1 MDTRQIMS
9 QALQALLDKGADK
22 VALWLTEKTK
32 EEFNIVYKELNLLRS
47 VESQNFNL
55 IVIKDQ
61 KQATTTLNQFDPES
75 VAKAVEEVMA
85 NVLSSNA
92 DPAFD
97 ISPYQEPQT
106 FTDGPMEMD
115 ADLIVK
121 RLEEFNQAMRKD
133 YPSVY
138 YDAILSHTRARYQF
152 LNSNGVDFCQN
163 WGYYGFTTMF
173 TAKEDKRMS
182 SFNGTSFNTS
192 NLDKPLLDYNFTG
205 ELMRQIT
212 QQTLTQPIPQN
223 FTGEVL
229 LCPFVTGELLDSLIS
244 QQFGSSGLL
253 TNSSRF
259 PDHVGQ
265 KVLDARL
272 SVYNKPSDPR
282 LAIKDMVTSDGYVAQ
297 EGAIIE
303 NGVLKHYPI
312 GLFTANKV
320 GKARTFGTADSI
332 VVEAGPT
339 PLAEMIKSIREGV
352 LCMRASF
359 GNPNPNGD
367 LSAVLKNSYYIKDGA
382 IQFPISESMMSI
394 NLIDIFN
401 NIVDISRETFN
412 TGSSIYPYI
421 QVKGAAI
428 SRK

>member
-1 MDTRQIMS
+1 
-9 QALQALLDKGADK
+9 
-22 VALWLTEKTK
+22 
-32 EEFNIVYKELNLLRS
+32 
-47 VESQNFNL
+47 
-55 IVIKDQ
+55 
-61 KQATTTLNQFDPES
+61 

-106 FTDGPMEMD
+106 HGRSHAMD

-121 RLEEFNQAMRKD
+121 RLEEFNAAMRKD

-173 TAKEDKRMS
+173 TAKDGKQMS
-182 SFNGTSFNTS
+182 SFNYTSFETS
-192 NLDKPLLDYNFTG
+192 ELDNPLLDYNFTA

-265 KVLDARL
+265 RVLDARL

-303 NGVLKHYPI
+303 NGVLKHYPSASSPPTKWARPEPS
-312 GLFTANKV
+312 GLRTASWWKRPHASGGDDHNPS
-320 GKARTFGTADSI
+320 GKECSACAL
-332 VVEAGPT
+332 
-339 PLAEMIKSIREGV
+339 PLAIPIPTET
-352 LCMRASF
+352 
-359 GNPNPNGD
+359 
-367 LSAVLKNSYYIKDGA
+367 SA
-382 IQFPISESMMSI
+382 PC
-394 NLIDIFN
+394 
-401 NIVDISRETFN
+401 
-412 TGSSIYPYI
+412 
-421 QVKGAAI
+421 
-428 SRK
+428 